1 MGYDIWGI
9 CLDIL
14 HIYIY
19 SIHIIIVIVIIIIL
33 LLYYYYLLFN
43 IIIVIIMYVCIY
55 EVDLVSWMVK
65 IFGMALERVR
75 AF

>member
-1 MGYDIWGI
+1 MSGYIT
-9 CLDIL
+9 
-14 HIYIY
+14 YIY

-33 LLYYYYLLFN
+33 LLYYYYYLLFN